1 LSPQWSWHQYNI
13 LEMSDIAEGGG
24 EGQHKGKKRA
34 KKSSTRVD
42 MTPMVDLAFLLLTF
56 FVLTATFSKP
66 KVMSLVYP
74 AKIDPKDPP
83 KEQPKINNAITF
95 LLSENKIYYYVGQF
109 YPENNPGPNGPT
121 RLIETGFG
129 TKGVRKLLADKNK
142 YVLSEKK
149 IYGKKLKQEEI
160 ADSTY
165 LRRLS
170 EAKKNKQ
177 ALKVLI
183 KTDDKA
189 TCKNFID
196 LIDELKIAEIGVI
209 APLELMPSEY
219 ALMKSKIK

>member
-1 LSPQWSWHQYNI
+1 MA
-13 LEMSDIAEGGG
+13 EMTGGG
-24 EGQHKGKKRA
+24 DEGQHKGKKRA

-66 KVMSLVYP
+66 KVMSLIYP
-74 AKIDPKDPP
+74 AKVDPKDPP
-83 KEQPKINNAITF
+83 KEQPKINNAVTF
-95 LLSENKIYYYVGQF
+95 LLSENKIYYYNGQF
-109 YPENNPGPNGPT
+109 YSKNKPGPNGPT
-121 RLIETGFG
+121 SLIETSFG
-129 TKGVRKLLADKNK
+129 TKGVRMLLADGKK

-149 IYGKKLKQEEI
+149 RYSSKFKNKEI

-165 LRRLS
+165 LRHIMD
-170 EAKKNKQ
+170 AKKNKK

-196 LIDELKIAEIGVI
+196 LIDELKIAEIGVM
-209 APLELMPSEY
+209 APVELMPEENE
-219 ALMKSKIK
+219 LIQSKLK